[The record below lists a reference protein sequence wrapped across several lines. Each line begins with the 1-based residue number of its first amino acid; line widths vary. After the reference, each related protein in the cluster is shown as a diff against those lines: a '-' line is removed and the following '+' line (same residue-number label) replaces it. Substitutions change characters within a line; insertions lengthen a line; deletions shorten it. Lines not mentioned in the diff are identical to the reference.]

1 MQCTECI
8 QCTVCIQSAVGM
20 QCILCKQCMHVC
32 RQFTVG
38 VLCAGSS
45 L

>member
-1 MQCTECI
+1 M

-20 QCILCKQCMHVC
+20 QCILCNQCMHVR

-38 VLCAGSS
+38 ALCAGSS